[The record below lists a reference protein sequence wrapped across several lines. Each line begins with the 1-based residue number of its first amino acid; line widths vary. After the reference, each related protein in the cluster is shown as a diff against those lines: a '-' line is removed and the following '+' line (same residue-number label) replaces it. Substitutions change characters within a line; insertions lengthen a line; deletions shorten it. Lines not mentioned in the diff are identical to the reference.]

1 MTIRALVAAI
11 ILAGAG
17 IANAQQ
23 PAALRVVVIEG
34 EDAVNIIQ
42 QKTAVRPVVEVRDRN
57 NLPVPGAIVTFSI
70 EGGKAA
76 TFGGASTLTVATN
89 AAGQAAVTG
98 LTPSAAGA
106 FQIQV
111 SAAFQGQVATATI
124 AQTNVMTAA
133 QAAAAS
139 AASGSGSASGG
150 AGGAGGGGGLSAT
163 TIVVAGAAVAGG
175 VVAATQIADNAG
187 ELKFT
192 GTFSGTITGS
202 FLSRG
207 GLDSCTFT
215 RTVTANARLKFDE
228 HNESS
233 VRGAFDYDGTDTV
246 TATNCPNGFTPPQF
260 IGQVDLSGSPS
271 RFSGRNV
278 FPTPPSSPRP
288 GETITGEHVYT
299 FEGSISGDTATGT
312 FKYEQTSLSTG
323 GGGGDVQQSA
333 IGIFTITFQK
343 S

>member
-1 MTIRALVAAI
+1 M
-11 ILAGAG
+11 
-17 IANAQQ
+17 
-23 PAALRVVVIEG
+23 
-34 EDAVNIIQ
+34 
-42 QKTAVRPVVEVRDRN
+42 
-57 NLPVPGAIVTFSI
+57 
-70 EGGKAA
+70 
-76 TFGGASTLTVATN
+76 
-89 AAGQAAVTG
+89 TG

-139 AASGSGSASGG
+139 AASGSGSAGGAGGSGG
-150 AGGAGGGGGLSAT
+150 AGGTGGAAGGGGGLSAT
-163 TIVVAGAAVAGG
+163 TIAVAGAAVAGG
-175 VVAATQIADNAG
+175 AVAATQIADKAG
-187 ELKFT
+187 ELKFS
-192 GTFSGTITGS
+192 GTFGGTITGS

-215 RTVTANARLKFDE
+215 RTVTANARLKFDD
-228 HNESS
+228 HSDSS

-260 IGQVDLSGSPS
+260 IGQVDVSGAPS

-278 FPTPPSSPRP
+278 FSVPPSSPRP
-288 GETITGEHVYT
+288 GETITGEHTYT
-299 FEGSISGDTATGT
+299 FEGSISGDSASGT
-312 FKYEQTSLSTG
+312 FHYEQKSLSTG
-323 GGGGDVQQSA
+323 GSGGDVQQSA